1 MRVVI
6 TAGTGAGQ
14 YAQITS
20 YNPGTKVANVAKESD
35 GTAGWDNWHHSNA
48 VQNTLDATTTYS
60 IEPRVYF
67 TGGGGTGAQVR
78 AKVSSGRITQLA
90 TTGPA
95 RQPTPTS
102 STPAIIINLIKK
114 F

>member
-35 GTAGWDNWHHSNA
+35 GTAGWNTWHPTNGIA
-48 VQNTLDATTTYS
+48 ATLDATTTYPT
-60 IEPRVYF
+60 EPKSYSSRRWRNRS
-67 TGGGGTGAQVR
+67 TGKSFCCFRKNCTILYC
-78 AKVSSGRITQLA
+78 KSWKRIHYK
-90 TTGPA
+90 
-95 RQPTPTS
+95 PT
-102 STPAIIINLIKK
+102 L
-114 F
+114 